1 MSHSQLPRF
10 RDEKDLFLPLSASES
25 LQDLYLL
32 SQDLEEKKCADITKL
47 FLVSTKEGISFVRK
61 RSIKGFWLCFKE
73 RVKRIF
79 HVKSSLLDVD
89 SSLKRIS
96 SAFDR
101 VLKKEDSFFAERML
115 NKSHVKIST
124 QDLKEKIKNL
134 KTRIDTLESHVNT
147 KRKKI
152 ELRAQ
157 SQSPVSDESSLQLE
171 KSLKE
176 IFASQGLYDYKGVF
190 DIINGFQDTLKN
202 QLINSDI
209 SLQDRF
215 KIIQDRVDQN
225 SLIGADINIPVD
237 QLVDMTAIACGS
249 LIGIK
254 EKFLARDW
262 VQLLFQCME
271 SKEQYRSTK
280 KGRQFRSLL
289 ETMETASEDN
299 LEKRIGGAFYDNRIN
314 RKLLTSISGEILY
327 EIERLQNK
335 KFAFRVYNAQALL
348 LAKNPAINSQIEPC
362 YGLVHVSK
370 EILFSS
376 SFFNILAHITTAS
389 FEGAIATVLP
399 MLGGERELIPEG
411 VHQELTK
418 DSFSG
423 FITMKSLLA
432 RSFNSTDYRLI
443 KFDFQSYLIEKLL
456 IKYHLALETG
466 INARV
471 ISLHESLKNSI
482 QSYAR
487 LIDRLRKEGIYEE
500 RIAEAVF
507 LKNTCEN
514 CLARSS
520 LEIEEYRRDQW
531 EIERTI
537 PSEFTAFRDIS
548 CPTERLLDRRKI
560 DVITECSHGLSS
572 ESARYIH
579 WIRTELKFGS
589 DTFWPQ
595 FFQILQT
602 IAQLKTFEA
611 EWIPVLEV
619 AIKQVPDLKSWER
632 ASFKDP
638 AASMGWISRLLS
650 KIRTELNE
658 ASPPEAFLIYF
669 SLSAYFETAAKS
681 WSKAPEQSFLNA
693 SFGSLSLF
701 DAKQKEFF
709 FKMQTSDPYWSR
721 LLRDLSLFI
730 EGKCNPFADIF
741 YKEDTQCYAMDNLPK
756 KVHQLIQSWW
766 GSEVNTELRSRVL
779 KSIDQDRE
787 AQKKAI
793 ESLSRKWELEK
804 EALILQL
811 KEASTKEAK
820 DSLESKM
827 RSGVYQL
834 KSEIWGVQYGDQ
846 YWPHDCEKTELIL
859 TSFLFCY
866 GKRPSMIFFRAS
878 GNFFVNKGFAQDLIP
893 IELRIYLDRLM
904 GTLAAPYQ
912 IDRGLDWNSLHY
924 QYKISSNGKYELS
937 PSVIFQLDQKRLH
950 TGLDQY
956 ASTIDPQNKQLAS
969 VYQELYRKKERK
981 ALAESNVHAVVQQ
994 FRREHES
1001 TIGPLEQNFLVE
1013 FASIWATKEM
1023 QLPALLTYFNGKP
1036 LKLQEAHWL
1045 NFFHAILFDTDI
1057 LLSCFENPAKRA
1069 TSFELL
1075 KQFFQNRIAS
1085 AEQLGSIS
1093 SAANF
1098 AWIATQVEEYLS
1110 FIYPEGSFNE
1120 FQIISDSIW
1129 SNLFEKSLLAQHAND
1144 QAVVYEALL
1153 ASSKRL
1159 FALDLKNAEDRF
1171 IEIYLS
1177 YLLLE
1182 RCAVDVQKEIIP
1194 RKKQKES
1201 AIKELILF
1209 SSPTSLNQSDLAD
1222 LFTKK
1227 GVPYLKK
1234 IFPKYNIKS
1243 CKHSDIGFIF
1253 FDQYTKKIGNF
1264 SIETG
1269 VFEAI
1274 EESDLIV
1281 CNRPLSSELLHI
1293 LKEIEIDI
1301 PAEKIKTFFWTK
1313 VRGIIYLENR
1323 PTSIQIKIAQSKQKK
1338 WNVYFKTPSQG
1349 NNWGMW
1355 INGTGF
1361 FANEWIGD
1369 FYFWNNQGPLEA
1381 LPKILRENYYFC
1393 YIEAQTRSYFYNK
1406 KTYVCEYEANG
1417 ANISISSPDTPDLR
1431 RVGHLAESSIRTI
1444 FSSFEELDWVVVL
1457 GSHGTMP
1464 SEIRLPRFNMAFT
1477 NEVVNG
1483 AQKWVFAKDRNWMLA
1498 AQQFSDHFIAVDSLL
1513 FLENSKGE
1521 KKILIPTLFDSI
1533 SSIRRYVEVA
1543 TKSGS
1548 HELVPMTSEAQIYL
1562 AYTYLRQN
1570 SIEKAEK
1577 YLFHYRARVT
1587 SRKHTKDEEAVLKAI
1602 VIGLGSY
1609 TALSFRLRFYALF
1622 LIESNDSY
1630 FPQEFSNQPDVKYF
1644 ASSVELAVI
1653 YINFLGKVGSI
1664 ERSREL
1670 FVLDRLIQYGEKFKA
1685 SELTPEIK
1693 LQQQTILNRYRLLY
1707 GQVTPNS
1714 HPSLRF
1720 NVLFTYLH
1728 LEKFSNFWNL
1738 PCDLYGYY
1746 PKPTEREKWNY
1757 ETARQQGHLP
1767 FDYRSVTNEEFSQ
1780 YLRLIHT
1787 ECLKRVS
1794 WGSLKKSPFAM
1805 QLLHILLF
1813 SDDEK
1818 VKNGAGYCL
1827 KALFRWNISAAHT
1840 IQAFRQEFPRGS
1852 ISSAL
1857 ALREYPLQRV
1867 YEHFQDLSII
1877 STLDPRED
1885 FGVTFRELEERLLE
1899 KKSEMS
1905 SSQKSTLF
1913 SSNSIEA
1920 LSSRYAEKKFQEAQE
1935 DLEVAQSKRDALAR
1949 YSIKSDIDVDG
1960 IQVGLENQITEAK
1973 TSLNILETEIITALH
1988 AALRFLPESDAQF
2001 SSGTRVLPLI
2011 ADLVVI
2017 VSSARAEKEIER
2029 LFPELSEMGRKV
2041 LKGKVEEYLLQK
2053 RHIQALQRVL
2063 NGISA
2068 IEDSKPQVLAL
2079 SLQNESA
2086 SYNRS
2091 SEIRALVMA
2100 LEIQLNICI
2109 RPDQVEKME
2118 QIIKGGNGAYQ
2129 MIMGFG
2135 KTQVLLALIAI
2146 LIAGEEECLSTIIV
2160 PSQLYPVVQKILASA
2175 IGESYAKD
2183 VHCSQYDRLKAK
2195 NLQYLQ
2201 AELSALKR
2209 AFEKRSI
2216 VLRTTQSKQS
2226 ILASLYELLFI
2237 YNSRA
2242 LTEEEMKC
2250 LSLITAIL
2258 KLSLEKEF
2266 SQVDELDSELDP
2278 DILFK
2283 YSIGDRSSILMNKGL
2298 LISEILLE
2306 FATSPDIVGAI
2317 SIDFIDAFQGRVH
2330 EKHKKGVPLSAERFH
2345 SDVHPVLVKIA
2356 QEYLSKKIPTLA
2368 AKAIKDGKNY
2378 LELFLI
2384 QQFSNEKDRTHCH
2397 QWFNKANFSPEER
2410 ELIAT
2415 ASLCISTFFASSF
2428 MKECG
2433 VNYGPDP
2440 DITCAIARPY
2450 SAPNAPKRTVFGDQ
2464 HEQLIYSVQ
2473 QVLYYGIPRS
2483 FIHKMLSTLQKNAQ
2497 EEAIHIAYKATS
2509 SYKKLCHIMG
2519 DRAEDLNL
2527 LDTQF
2532 LESSIEEFHRCVNRN
2547 KEALL
2552 EYMQTYIFPQTK
2564 IFESSITITPLA
2576 LTETSKKVVGYT
2588 GTLHSGILPQGMVS
2602 HSEKGTD
2609 GATISA
2615 IEKKFQNGEGS
2626 IKVLSDET
2634 GPLLEQLMGNIQD
2647 TADNRVFIDSG
2658 GWLKD
2663 AKMEVFTRELLERFI
2678 QSKSDIK
2685 GIVYHNQQDELVSLE
2700 CHQEDGYQI
2709 VPLSRSRYSTKAE
2722 TLYTIIAQKYAIGT
2736 DIPQSDT
2743 AHAIMT
2749 MRKGMNMPSFVQSI
2763 FRMRQI
2769 LGEQSIS
2776 FIMSL
2781 EVKEHIAAA
2790 IINRLLSTN
2799 SIEETRA
2806 RGGYPQDIQE
2816 ALRKSS
2822 GSDKKSFVNSFL
2834 INFQPSIESIMR
2846 YCLANQTEDE
2856 MRKNWSSGVHRMR
2869 AYIEKALIL
2878 LLTDETIPLKDRAAL
2893 LQEIQELVLQETSGN
2908 ACDRVLAITAER
2920 PSKDVRDALVS
2931 RHLAMAKIMKD
2942 RFKRHDAVKEF
2953 GTGFKEKLEACIALH
2968 EVSEFQ
2974 VGSSSEEN
2982 EVETEQE
2989 VELEVEAEKIQ
3000 EQPLQE
3006 QVQDPLVLIWK
3017 NLLGSSTVAPF
3028 TPDELAGCL
3037 FSNQFAALS
3046 SHSWS
3051 KKFGD
3056 ISNLRVS
3063 PNLKFE
3069 GNYHRTGGFIFI
3081 AEDLKGKKKYLA
3093 CHNGDAAQIER
3104 AIISHS
3110 KEIKYKATLISFDGQ
3125 MVAATSHASPKSFS
3139 LDAHDKEALIM
3150 IKLYAGKT
3158 DCTPQEMQVLKELE
3172 KKKQIDKSSLK
3183 AFCLKNIEGRSE
3195 AEASFKRT
3203 LLSHWF
3209 AESN

>member
-10 RDEKDLFLPLSASES
+10 REEKDLLLPISASES

-61 RSIKGFWLCFKE
+61 RSLKGFWLCFKE
-73 RVKRIF
+73 RAKRIF

-152 ELRAQ
+152 ELQAR
-157 SQSPVSDESSLQLE
+157 SQPPVSDESSLQLE
-171 KSLKE
+171 KSFKE
-176 IFASQGLYDYKGVF
+176 ILLSQGLQYHKGVF
-190 DIINGFQDTLKN
+190 DIINGFEDALKN

-215 KIIQDRVDQN
+215 KIIQESVDQN
-225 SLIGADINIPVD
+225 SLIGRDIHIPVD
-237 QLVDMTAIACGS
+237 QLIDMTAIACGS
-249 LIGIK
+249 LIGSKK
-254 EKFLARDW
+254 EFLARDW

-271 SKEQYRSTK
+271 SKEQYRSTE

-289 ETMETASEDN
+289 ETMETASEDD
-299 LEKRIGGAFYDNRIN
+299 LKKRIGGAFSDNRIN
-314 RKLLTSISGEILY
+314 RQLLTSISGEILY

-348 LAKNPAINSQIEPC
+348 LAKNPEINSQIEPC
-362 YGLVHVSK
+362 YGLVHVS
-370 EILFSS
+370 EEVLFSS
-376 SFFNILAHITTAS
+376 SFFNILAHITTDS
-389 FEGAIATVLP
+389 FEDAIATVLP

-418 DSFSG
+418 NSFSG

-432 RSFNSTDYRLI
+432 RSLNSTDYRLI

-471 ISLHESLKNSI
+471 ISFHESLKNSTK
-482 QSYAR
+482 SYAR
-487 LIDRLRKEGIYEE
+487 LIDRLRKEDIYEE

-507 LKNTCEN
+507 LKNACEN
-514 CLARSS
+514 RLARSS
-520 LEIEEYRRDQW
+520 LEIEKYRRDQW
-531 EIERTI
+531 KIERTI
-537 PSEFTAFRDIS
+537 PSEFTAFRNIS
-548 CPTERLLDRRKI
+548 CPTERLLDRWEI
-560 DVITECSHGLSS
+560 DGITECSNGLSS
-572 ESARYIH
+572 ESVQYIH
-579 WIRTELKFGS
+579 RIRTELQFGS

-595 FFQILQT
+595 FFQILQK
-602 IAQLKTFEA
+602 IAQLETFEA
-611 EWIPVLEV
+611 EWISVLEV
-619 AIKQVPDLKSWER
+619 AIKQVPNLKGWES
-632 ASFKDP
+632 ASFQDP

-650 KIRTELNE
+650 KICTELNR

-681 WSKAPEQSFLNA
+681 WSKAPEQSFLKA

-709 FKMQTSDPYWSR
+709 SKMQTSDPYWSR

-741 YKEDTQCYAMDNLPK
+741 YKENSQSYKMDEFPK
-756 KVHQLIQSWW
+756 KVHELIQSWW

-779 KSIDQDRE
+779 KSIGQDRE
-787 AQKKAI
+787 AQKIAI

-811 KEASTKEAK
+811 EEASTKKVE
-820 DSLESKM
+820 DRLESEI
-827 RSGVYQL
+827 RLGGYQL
-834 KSEIWGVQYGDQ
+834 KSEIWNVQYGDD
-846 YWPHDCEKTELIL
+846 YWPHDCEKTELML

-866 GKRPSMIFFRAS
+866 GKRCAMNFLRSD
-878 GNFFVNKGFAQDLIP
+878 GNFFVNKGFTQDLIP

-904 GTLAAPYQ
+904 ETVAAPYQ
-912 IDRGLDWNSLHY
+912 TGVGLDWKSLHY
-924 QYKISSNGKYELS
+924 EYKISSNGKYGLS
-937 PSVIFQLDQKRLH
+937 PSGIFQFNQNLLH

-956 ASTIDPQNKQLAS
+956 ASTIEHQNKQLAS

-1001 TIGPLEQNFLVE
+1001 TIGPLEQDFLVE

-1085 AEQLGSIS
+1085 AEQLGSIG

-1129 SNLFEKSLLAQHAND
+1129 SNLFEKSLLSQHAND
-1144 QAVVYEALL
+1144 RAVVYEALL

-1209 SSPTSLNQSDLAD
+1209 SSPTSFNQSDLAD

-1227 GVPYLKK
+1227 GVPYLQKL
-1234 IFPKYNIKS
+1234 FPKYNIKS
-1243 CKHSDIGFIF
+1243 CKHSDRGFIF

-1269 VFEAI
+1269 VFQAI

-1281 CNRPLSSELLHI
+1281 CNRPLSSELLDI
-1293 LKEIEIDI
+1293 LEEIEIHI

-1313 VRGIIYLENR
+1313 IRGTIYLENR
-1323 PTSIQIKIAQSKQKK
+1323 PTSIQIKIAQAEQKK
-1338 WNVYFKTPSQG
+1338 WDVYFKTPFQG
-1349 NNWGMW
+1349 NHWGIW
-1355 INGTGF
+1355 INRVNHF
-1361 FANEWIGD
+1361 HRLPLRFPV
-1369 FYFWNNQGPLEA
+1369 FNNSLAA
-1381 LPKILRENYYFC
+1381 LPKILQESYYFC
-1393 YIEAQTRSYFYNK
+1393 RVEGQPRSFFYNK
-1406 KTYVCEYEANG
+1406 ETYVCEYEAHG
-1417 ANISISSPDTPDLR
+1417 ANISIFSPDTPDLR

-1444 FSSFEELDWVVVL
+1444 FSSFEESDWIVVL
-1457 GSHGTMP
+1457 GSHGAMP

-1483 AQKWVFAKDRNWMLA
+1483 AQKWVFAKDRNWALA

-1521 KKILIPTLFDSI
+1521 KKILIPTLFDPT

-1543 TKSGS
+1543 IKSGS

-1577 YLFHYRARVT
+1577 YLFHYRAHVT

-1609 TALSFRLRFYALF
+1609 TALSLRLRFYALF

-1630 FPQEFSNQPDVKYF
+1630 FPKEFSNQPDLRYF
-1644 ASSVELAVI
+1644 ASLVELAAI
-1653 YINFLGKVGSI
+1653 YIKFLGKVGSI
-1664 ERSREL
+1664 ERSREV
-1670 FVLDRLIQYGEKFKA
+1670 FVLDGLIQYGEKFKA
-1685 SELTPEIK
+1685 SKLNSEIK

-1707 GQVTPNS
+1707 DQVTPNS
-1714 HPSLRF
+1714 YPSLKSKLLSTYAHLKQFSKFFTLSF
-1720 NVLFTYLH
+1720 N
-1728 LEKFSNFWNL
+1728 
-1738 PCDLYGYY
+1738 LYEYY
-1746 PKPTEREKWNY
+1746 PKPTEREKLDY

-1767 FDYRSVTNEEFSQ
+1767 FDYRSVRKEEFSQ
-1780 YLRLIHT
+1780 YVRLIHT

-1805 QLLHILLF
+1805 QLLHMLLF
-1813 SDDEK
+1813 SGDEN
-1818 VKNGAGYCL
+1818 VKHGAAYCL

-1852 ISSAL
+1852 ISSAP

-1867 YEHFQDLSII
+1867 YEHFQDLSIL
-1877 STLDPRED
+1877 STLDPQED

-1899 KKSEMS
+1899 KKSKVS

-1949 YSIKSDIDVDG
+1949 YSIKSDIDG
-1960 IQVGLENQITEAK
+1960 IQAGLENQITEAK
-1973 TSLNILETEIITALH
+1973 TSLNTLETGIITALH

-2001 SSGTRVLPLI
+2001 SSGIRVLPLI

-2029 LFPELSEMGRKV
+2029 LFPELSETGRKV
-2041 LKGKVEEYLLQK
+2041 LKGKVEEHLLQK

-2306 FATSPDIVGAI
+2306 FATSPDIVGTI

-2368 AKAIKDGKNY
+2368 AKAIKDGRNY

-2415 ASLCISTFFASSF
+2415 ASLCISTFFASTF

-2497 EEAIHIAYKATS
+2497 EEAIHIAYKDTS
-2509 SYKKLCHIMG
+2509 SYKKLRHIMG
-2519 DRAEDLNL
+2519 DRAEELNL

-2564 IFESSITITPLA
+2564 IFASSITITPLA
-2576 LTETSKKVVGYT
+2576 LTETSKKAVGYT

-2647 TADNRVFIDSG
+2647 TANNRVFIDSG

-2678 QSKSDIK
+2678 QSESDIK

-2700 CHQEDGYQI
+2700 YHQEDGYQI

-2722 TLYTIIAQKYAIGT
+2722 TLYTIIAQKYVIGT

-2749 MRKGMNMPSFVQSI
+2749 IRKGMNMPSFVQSI

-2781 EVKEHIAAA
+2781 EVKEHIATA
-2790 IINRLLSTN
+2790 IINRLLSAN
-2799 SIEETRA
+2799 SIEEIRA
-2806 RGGYPQDIQE
+2806 RSGYPQDIQE
-2816 ALRKSS
+2816 AILKSF

-2834 INFQPSIESIMR
+2834 VHFQPSIESIIR

-2878 LLTDETIPLKDRAAL
+2878 LLIDETIPLKDRAAL

-2920 PSKDVRDALVS
+2920 PSKDARDALVS
-2931 RHLAMAKIMKD
+2931 RHLAMAKIMKG
-2942 RFKRHDAVKEF
+2942 RFKGHDAVKEF
-2953 GTGFKEKLEACIALH
+2953 GTGFKEKLEACIDLH
-2968 EVSEFQ
+2968 GVSEFQ

-2989 VELEVEAEKIQ
+2989 VEVEVEVEKVQ

-3017 NLLGSSTVAPF
+3017 NLLGSSTPAPF
-3028 TPDELAGCL
+3028 TPDELADCL
-3037 FSNQFAALS
+3037 FSNKFAALS

-3104 AIISHS
+3104 AIISHR

-3172 KKKQIDKSSLK
+3172 KKKQIEKSSLK
-3183 AFCLKNIEGRSE
+3183 AFCLKNIAGRSE